1 VAKSKAGNSDTE
13 VLDVLRD
20 ILIATLG
27 VAGAKPAEIRKIVGC
42 GMAKV
47 TRVTRSLKGQN
58 RGKI

>member
-1 VAKSKAGNSDTE
+1 MAKSNAGNSDTE

-27 VAGAKPAEIRKIVGC
+27 VAGAKPSEIRKIVGC

-47 TRVTRSLKGQN
+47 TRVTRSLKGQK
-58 RGKI
+58 RGKS